1 MYSNTHTHTHTH
13 QTKEKEK
20 EKEVKDNG
28 VQWLQ
33 LPQTILQK
41 SKYEINL

>member
-1 MYSNTHTHTHTH
+1 MCSNPYIYTHTHTHTH
-13 QTKEKEK
+13 QKK

-28 VQWLQ
+28 APWLQ

-41 SKYEINL
+41 SN